1 MNTETKDSDFIK
13 EDIGLNNRKYVVKS
27 NIKIEEVQNNLKI
40 LINKTKLPF
49 YKNGD
54 DVVFQCACLLSIV
67 MIVVF
72 SIILFFV
79 NVMDALAFSV
89 VAVLTII
96 IVTIQLYHDIDKYNT
111 KELLKRIE
119 EMDSLSQMS
128 DILTDIY
135 KMKSKT
141 YDSKHCPLSN
151 ILQILI
157 NIKIFTKLATH
168 KIIDY
173 NKNANTFTVEHKN
186 GDIERIQL
194 SEPVIEN
201 IKTNCITIELT
212 KEFELK
218 MIIPYESEE

>member
-1 MNTETKDSDFIK
+1 MNTETKDSDFTK

-54 DVVFQCACLLSIV
+54 DVVFQCACLLSVLAI
-67 MIVVF
+67 IIF
-72 SIILFFV
+72 STILFLT
-79 NVMDALAFSV
+79 NVIDALAFSV
-89 VAVLTII
+89 AAVFTII
-96 IVTIQLYHDIDKYNT
+96 IVTIQLYHDMDKHNT

-119 EMDSLSQMS
+119 EMNSLSQMS

-141 YDSKHCPLSN
+141 YDSKNCPLSN

-173 NKNANTFTVEHKN
+173 NKNANTFTVEYKN

-194 SEPVIEN
+194 LKLVIEN
-201 IKTNCITIELT
+201 TKTNCTTIELT
-212 KEFELK
+212 EEFDLK
-218 MIIPYESEE
+218 ITTPYESEE